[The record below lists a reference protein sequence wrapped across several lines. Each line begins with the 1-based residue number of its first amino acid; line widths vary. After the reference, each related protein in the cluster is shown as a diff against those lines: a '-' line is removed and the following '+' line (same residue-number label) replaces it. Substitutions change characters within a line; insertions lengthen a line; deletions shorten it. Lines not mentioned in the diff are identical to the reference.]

1 MAILHNLRP
10 HNQDENTAIGSRP
23 AATAQT
29 ALAKALTGVKSAA
42 GRGNA
47 SGSSTDHPV
56 SASSSSSSS
65 AAAAAEAAA
74 AAAAAETS
82 AKAAE
87 AVFAEFYAKQMDL
100 LQVRSKT
107 C

>member
-1 MAILHNLRP
+1 MAIVHNPRP
-10 HNQDENTAIGSRP
+10 HNQDEHAAIGSRP
-23 AATAQT
+23 AAAAQT

-47 SGSSTDHPV
+47 SGSSINNPV
-56 SASSSSSSS
+56 TAAASSSSS
-65 AAAAAEAAA
+65 AAAAEAAA